1 VKDMIGQ
8 AIGSFANRHR
18 AENEEF
24 RHSMQEVITTQFSS
38 LGASL
43 IQKSPTDLTKL
54 V

>member
-1 VKDMIGQ
+1 MIGQ